1 MSSLHPSSTASQA
14 VVNTARPREAG
25 SIRGR
30 ARFTPYLLATPYTI
44 VLLCFLV
51 LPVALIVTVSF
62 WEYSN
67 FKMTPGFTL
76 DNYRALLTPVY
87 LKTYLNTF
95 KFALITWAFTIIIGY
110 PIAYFLAFEVKSD
123 RTRFA
128 LFLLCTV
135 PFLTSNIIRSI
146 AWIPFLGRNGILNS
160 SLMLLGVTDAP
171 IDIFL
176 FSDVSVIISLV
187 HLYTLFM
194 IVPVFNTMMRI
205 EHSLIEAAKDAGASE
220 LGVVRDI
227 IFPLSLP
234 GIAIGT
240 IFVVSLVLGNFT
252 TVRLMSG
259 GQASSVGLF
268 IRNMINS
275 LQYPLAAANAV
286 VLLLVTLLVV
296 GTLLSIVDVRKEL

>member
-1 MSSLHPSSTASQA
+1 
-14 VVNTARPREAG
+14 
-25 SIRGR
+25 
-30 ARFTPYLLATPYTI
+30 
-44 VLLCFLV
+44 
-51 LPVALIVTVSF
+51 
-62 WEYSN
+62 
-67 FKMTPGFTL
+67 
-76 DNYRALLTPVY
+76 
-87 LKTYLNTF
+87 
-95 KFALITWAFTIIIGY
+95 
-110 PIAYFLAFEVKSD
+110 
-123 RTRFA
+123 
-128 LFLLCTV
+128 
-135 PFLTSNIIRSI
+135 
-146 AWIPFLGRNGILNS
+146 LGRNGILNS